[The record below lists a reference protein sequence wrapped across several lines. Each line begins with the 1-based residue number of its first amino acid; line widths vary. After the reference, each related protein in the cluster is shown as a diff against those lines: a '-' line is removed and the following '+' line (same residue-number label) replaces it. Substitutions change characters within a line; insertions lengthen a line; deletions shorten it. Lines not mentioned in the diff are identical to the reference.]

1 MSKLYPVEQIN
12 ALQTF
17 VLPPTL
23 CCGGYVRIELLGR
36 TQKQEIDNMY
46 YVCLS
51 YVKVLGTPVRD
62 FDITVDDTLEDCMNE
77 GNVSEPTLVFGP
89 SGL

>member
-1 MSKLYPVEQIN
+1 MAIQKLSSNQLEWASADFLACSCNSNDTGPKN
-12 ALQTF
+12 
-17 VLPPTL
+17 
-23 CCGGYVRIELLGR
+23 R

>member
-1 MSKLYPVEQIN
+1 
-12 ALQTF
+12 
-17 VLPPTL
+17 
-23 CCGGYVRIELLGR
+23 
-36 TQKQEIDNMY
+36 MY